1 MNITKEDI
9 LKELLIT
16 PSPSGSEHAII
27 KKVTNF
33 LKDYVDEYSIDNN
46 GNLIALKHGANR
58 NKKLMLAAH
67 ADEVGLMVTY
77 IDDNGFLIFQE
88 IGGIDTNILPGQRVE
103 IHNRHGVVTGII
115 GKKPIHLQKRDTKAK
130 DYDAEDLWIDISAKD
145 KEDAE
150 KVVEIGDYITYQT
163 QPLTLNQDFWTS
175 KALDDKVGLL
185 MLIELA
191 KALDGKLP
199 AMDVYF
205 VATVQ
210 EELGAR
216 GVRTATLGINPDFGI
231 AIDVTHATD
240 YPTCSPQKSGEIK
253 LGNGI
258 VIAKGPNIDSVM
270 GGMLIELAKQQN
282 IRYQIEPIARP
293 TGTDANSMQIS
304 GTGIKTAL
312 LSIPCRYMHSPNEIV
327 SLLDVNEGVR
337 LLAHFCDVELDN

>member
-1 MNITKEDI
+1 M
-9 LKELLIT
+9 
-16 PSPSGSEHAII
+16 
-27 KKVTNF
+27 
-33 LKDYVDEYSIDNN
+33 
-46 GNLIALKHGANR
+46 
-58 NKKLMLAAH
+58 
-67 ADEVGLMVTY
+67 
-77 IDDNGFLIFQE
+77 
-88 IGGIDTNILPGQRVE
+88 E